1 MVGYSRGLSSERV
14 GGMILVE
21 LLGHMPCTPEK
32 CEVCFDVATER
43 YRVHTY
49 RKVGANELRTPF
61 EFVYVCSDECASL
74 TQFLFNLGFVP
85 HWWGPNQKRSLLTY
99 LGYGNHVA

>member
-1 MVGYSRGLSSERV
+1 
-14 GGMILVE
+14 MIFVE
-21 LLGHMPCTPEK
+21 LLGSMPCAPEK

-43 YRVHTY
+43 YQVHAHQK
-49 RKVGANELRTPF
+49 RGKNELRTPF

-85 HWWGPNQKRSLLTY
+85 YWWSPNQKRSFTMYVEYDLV
-99 LGYGNHVA
+99 GYGHAT